1 MSRATL
7 GWIVL
12 GWVGFALLPWYGFER
27 SAAPTLAD
35 YFVSGSALFHGFRGA
50 WWLLPILVPLGMALV
65 PVVRPTADSKGTW
78 LVASGLLGLGLIVV
92 QGFSIGLNGWTL
104 DDPEEPLRRTGTAP
118 GRHGLRR
125 GADRDGVPDRSLSRS
140 CRTGLVPW
148 RQFRRLLH
156 RHRHRADHRLRL
168 LPGLHDPGER
178 LCRQQRQLRAGGV
191 RHEIPRQVD
200 LGSRLPVERPAL
212 RRGLEHA
219 VPRSARGRRHH
230 GSGAGIRADRD
241 AHRVPLQE
249 APARDE
255 RSAHHH
261 PALRDRPRPD
271 PALRPLWSLVR
282 RAVGMVRR
290 AALALDL
297 RASRRAHRPAPR
309 LHADRLPRPHRR
321 RAGHQPDPGG
331 SLADPACQELDDVL
345 DRDVAAHAPGPRQC
359 LPARLRGKP
368 RRFRQPAGAR
378 RQLRGAVH
386 QDLLRRRGRAA
397 GPGPGRRALHHPAR
411 LYAGRLLAPARLAR
425 QEGLHDGDRQG

>member
-78 LVASGLLGLGLIVV
+78 LVASGLLGLGLIVL
-92 QGFSIGLNGWTL
+92 QGFPIGLNGWTL
-104 DDPEEPLRRTGTAP
+104 DILKSLFGEPGPRQAGMGYGAALTATAFLIVLC
-118 GRHGLRR
+118 HGLAAR
-125 GADRDGVPDRSLSRS
+125 GW
-140 CRTGLVPW
+140 CRGDA
-148 RQFRRLLH
+148 FRRLLH

-230 GSGAGIRADRD
+230 GSGAGLRADRD

-261 PALRDRPRPD
+261 AALRDRPRPD

-331 SLADPACQELDDVL
+331 SLADPARQELDDVL

-397 GPGPGRRALHHPAR
+397 GPGPRRRALHHPAR
-411 LYAGRLLAPARLAR
+411 LHAGRLLAPARLAR